1 MLFSSLI
8 KIFSIVNSSFDM
20 FKIFKYIFEEFTLLI
35 EYEPKAIFFQDRRFV
50 KYK

>member
-20 FKIFKYIFEEFTLLI
+20 FKNFEERG
-35 EYEPKAIFFQDRRFV
+35 KAFKEAIKNNV
-50 KYK
+50 T